1 MVGTSN
7 LGSWNGHWLYPI
19 FRQSHF
25 SQWELAQSW
34 AISRDWF
41 ERLGCTLN
49 HPKTIQSGAPE
60 NEIAKL
66 VDNSNF
72 TLVYGCLWH
81 KRTSYCGLKT
91 QQTSLGGPTNCRFQF
106 CSRTLE
112 VGATPISRPQR
123 VDLHHRTPSIFCLQI
138 RHIIF
143 WTQFYPLVN
152 IQKTMENHH
161 F

>member
-72 TLVYGCLWH
+72 TMVYGCLWY
-81 KRTSYCGLKT
+81 KRTSYWGLKT
-91 QQTSLGGPTNCRFQF
+91 NKHHWEAPLIVGFNTTVELWRLELPQFLGLRRGLIYTIW
-106 CSRTLE
+106 
-112 VGATPISRPQR
+112 G
-123 VDLHHRTPSIFCLQI
+123 TPSFPCLQI

-152 IQKTMENHH
+152 
-161 F
+161 